1 MIAENKEKLIQLFTF
16 RIPYYVGPLNKVKEE
31 TIAKEKCSDLNDY
44 LTKFELPIKAMQ
56 TKENLKR
63 ITHELIS
70 DLKDENVIYAEIR
83 FAPIKHI
90 ENLTLEEVVEAV
102 TQGLKNEDVKTNL
115 ILCMMRDS
123 SYEENLNKGVVGLDL
138 AGAEALY
145 KTKTFEQLFKKASK
159 EQIPFTIHAGEADG
173 PSSINDA
180 ISFKASRIGH
190 GIRAIEDEKTIKKII
205 TENILLEIC
214 PTSNVQTNAVKD
226 YENHPIKKLFDL
238 GCKVSINTDNR
249 TVSNVTLTKEYELL
263 NKYLNFSLDEII
275 KINLETI
282 KHTFLS
288 EKEKQELTSLY
299 LDKIR
304 IK

>member
-1 MIAENKEKLIQLFTF
+1 M
-16 RIPYYVGPLNKVKEE
+16 
-31 TIAKEKCSDLNDY
+31 
-44 LTKFELPIKAMQ
+44 
-56 TKENLKR
+56 
-63 ITHELIS
+63 
-70 DLKDENVIYAEIR
+70 KDENVIYAEIR

-123 SYEENLNKGVVGLDL
+123 SYEENLKIVELAKKYLNKGVVGLDL

-159 EQIPFTIHAGEADG
+159 EKIPFTIHAGEADG

-226 YENHPIKKLFDL
+226 YENHPIKKLLDL

>member
-1 MIAENKEKLIQLFTF
+1 MFQKFVLGKTYDEKLAVENSGNIDTF
-16 RIPYYVGPLNKVKEE
+16 VRVV
-31 TIAKEKCSDLNDY
+31 
-44 LTKFELPIKAMQ
+44 LTKSWQDKEGKNVDLSPALIELGFNQDGWVINEAQ
-56 TKENLKR
+56 STDERVVLYYTK
-63 ITHELIS
+63 
-70 DLKDENVIYAEIR
+70 
-83 FAPIKHI
+83 
-90 ENLTLEEVVEAV
+90 VVES
-102 TQGLKNEDVKTNL
+102 KKTTPDF
-115 ILCMMRDS
+115 M
-123 SYEENLNKGVVGLDL
+123 
-138 AGAEALY
+138 
-145 KTKTFEQLFKKASK
+145 KTIRISNQLSTMYTKV
-159 EQIPFTIHAGEADG
+159 
-173 PSSINDA
+173 
-180 ISFKASRIGH
+180 
-190 GIRAIEDEKTIKKII
+190 EDEKTIKKII
-205 TENILLEIC
+205 NENILLEIC
-214 PTSNVQTNAVKD
+214 PTSNVQTNAVKT